1 MLSPEREKEIRK
13 FLDNGSAGHPDSWY
27 EDYKMFLSEI
37 DRLRLAWQSDCDEFE
52 DIEKE
57 RDHLREKLAVA
68 VEILEK
74 IDLNCNSNMGI
85 ASFSDQCFINLITL
99 PKEWVAEALA
109 KIRGEK

>member
-1 MLSPEREKEIRK
+1 MLTPEREKEIRK

-68 VEILEK
+68 ELLLEERFQLLKFIESRGLLFDAWKEK
-74 IDLNCNSNMGI
+74 I
-85 ASFSDQCFINLITL
+85 F
-99 PKEWVAEALA
+99 
-109 KIRGEK
+109 KIRGEG

>member
-1 MLSPEREKEIRK
+1 MDL
-13 FLDNGSAGHPDSWY
+13 LDIPILGMKITKCFY
-27 EDYKMFLSEI
+27 LRL
-37 DRLRLAWQSDCDEFE
+37 RLRLAWQSDCDEFE

-99 PKEWVAEALA
+99 PKEWIAEALA